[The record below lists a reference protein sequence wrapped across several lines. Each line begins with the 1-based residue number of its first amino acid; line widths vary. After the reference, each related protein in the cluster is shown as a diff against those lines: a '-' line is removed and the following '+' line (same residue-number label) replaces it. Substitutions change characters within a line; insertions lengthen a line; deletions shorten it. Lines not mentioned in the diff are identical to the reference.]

1 MATSVS
7 KKDERIDVRVSTD
20 SKTLFARAAEISG
33 LSMTAFVIEAARERA
48 ARLIA
53 EHERLLLKNQARDVF
68 LNALA
73 SPPAPSDALRRAAEK
88 YAVK

>member
-1 MATSVS
+1 MATSTS

-33 LSMTAFVIEAARERA
+33 LSMTAFIIEAARDRA
-48 ARLIA
+48 ARLIT
-53 EHERLLLKNQARDVF
+53 EHDRLLLNNEARDVF

-73 SPPAPSDALRRAAEK
+73 NPPAPGDALRRAAEK